1 VRKEVLH
8 SHSQGQS
15 FTVRA
20 EIYPGYVWLAVEDRG
35 GHWNLKPRDAGR
47 PHGLDVLE
55 ALAGPDNWGADGNEA
70 GRVVWCRLD
79 LEAIARA

>member
-1 VRKEVLH
+1 
-8 SHSQGQS
+8 
-15 FTVRA
+15 
-20 EIYPGYVWLAVEDRG
+20 VEDRG